1 VPDIETITINHV
13 TSIINVMIKTVI
25 ENESYFCELDSK
37 AGDGDF
43 GASLAKGFKSV
54 KENWEDINKE
64 DIGKFMRACG
74 MIIIE
79 ECGGASGP
87 IWGGA
92 FLAAGRYA
100 KGKEEINI
108 KELSELGQSMV
119 DGVQKRGG
127 AKLGDKTLL
136 DAFIPAVESLK
147 TSASRN
153 EDIVSAVKKSV
164 EAASKGA
171 ESTKEIVALKGRA
184 SYVGERSLGFPDA
197 GAVAIAVILKD
208 ILDKE
213 F

>member
-1 VPDIETITINHV
+1 METITINHV
-13 TSIINVMIKTVI
+13 ISIINVMIKTVMD
-25 ENESYFCELDSK
+25 NESYFCELDSK

-43 GASLAKGFKSV
+43 GTSLAKGFKSL
-54 KENWEDINKE
+54 KENWEDMNKE
-64 DIGKFMRACG
+64 NIGKFMKSCSM
-74 MIIIE
+74 MITE

-87 IWGGA
+87 LWGGA

-147 TSASRN
+147 MSASRN
-153 EDIVSAVKKSV
+153 EDMLSAVKKSV
-164 EAASKGA
+164 AAASKGT
-171 ESTKEIVALKGRA
+171 ESTKKIVALKGRA

-197 GAVAIAVILKD
+197 GAVAIAVILQD
-208 ILDKE
+208 ILDKA

>member
-1 VPDIETITINHV
+1 METITINHV
-13 TSIINVMIKTVI
+13 ISIINVMIKTVI

-43 GASLAKGFKSV
+43 GTSLAKGFKSL

-64 DIGKFMRACG
+64 DIGKFMRSCG

-197 GAVAIAVILKD
+197 GAVAIAVILQD
-208 ILDKE
+208 ILDKV

>member
-1 VPDIETITINHV
+1 METITINHV

-43 GASLAKGFKSV
+43 GASLAKGFKSI

-64 DIGKFMRACG
+64 DIGKFIRSCG
-74 MIIIE
+74 MIITE

-87 IWGGA
+87 LWGGA

-147 TSASRN
+147 ASASRN
-153 EDIVSAVKKSV
+153 EGIVSAVKESV

-197 GAVAIAVILKD
+197 GAVAIAVILQD

>member
-1 VPDIETITINHV
+1 METITINHV
-13 TSIINVMIKTVI
+13 TSIIKVMIKTVI

-43 GASLAKGFKSV
+43 GASLAKGFKSI

-64 DIGKFMRACG
+64 DIGKFIRSCG
-74 MIIIE
+74 MIITE

-87 IWGGA
+87 LWGGA

-108 KELSELGQSMV
+108 KELSEVGQSMV

-147 TSASRN
+147 TSASTN

-197 GAVAIAVILKD
+197 GAVAIVVILKD
-208 ILDKE
+208 ILDKV
-213 F
+213 FQS

>member
-1 VPDIETITINHV
+1 METITINHV

-43 GASLAKGFKSV
+43 GASLTKGFKSL

-64 DIGKFMRACG
+64 DIGKFVRSSG
-74 MIIIE
+74 MIITE

-87 IWGGA
+87 LWGGA

-147 TSASRN
+147 TSASTN

-208 ILDKE
+208 ILDKA
-213 F
+213 FQS

>member
-1 VPDIETITINHV
+1 METITINHV
-13 TSIINVMIKTVI
+13 ISIINVMIKTVMD
-25 ENESYFCELDSK
+25 NESYFCELDSK

-43 GASLAKGFKSV
+43 GTSLAKGFKSL
-54 KENWEDINKE
+54 KENWEDMNKE
-64 DIGKFMRACG
+64 NIGKFMKSCSM
-74 MIIIE
+74 MITE

-87 IWGGA
+87 LWGGA

-147 TSASRN
+147 MSASRN
-153 EDIVSAVKKSV
+153 EDMLSAVKKSV
-164 EAASKGA
+164 AAASKGA
-171 ESTKEIVALKGRA
+171 ESTKKIVALKGRA

-197 GAVAIAVILKD
+197 GAVAIAVILQD
-208 ILDKE
+208 ILDKA

>member
-1 VPDIETITINHV
+1 METITINHV
-13 TSIINVMIKTVI
+13 ISAINVMIKTVI
-25 ENESYFCELDSK
+25 KNESYFCELDSK

-43 GASLAKGFKSV
+43 GTSLAKGFKSL

-64 DIGKFMRACG
+64 DIGKFMRSCG
-74 MIIIE
+74 MIITE

-87 IWGGA
+87 LWGGA
-92 FLAAGRYA
+92 FLAAGRYG

-108 KELSELGQSMV
+108 RELSELGQSMV

-147 TSASRN
+147 GSASRN
-153 EDIVSAVKKSV
+153 EDIVLAVKKSV
-164 EAASKGA
+164 EAASKNA
-171 ESTKEIVALKGRA
+171 ESTKEFVALKGRA

-197 GAVAIAVILKD
+197 GAVAIAVILQD
-208 ILDKE
+208 ILDKV